1 MLFTDQSYV
10 TGATY
15 HASGCA
21 SKYIRGMGSGRV
33 NSTLVGQNYG
43 GLDPAYLRL
52 TIQEVCPGNR
62 RLRGLQS
69 RQPPLLRIP
78 QEGHLDHDAV
88 QSQVSE
94 RGVHGN
100 PLPLEVD
107 GECLIRGHRALLESI
122 VIVSYPIQLSA
133 LTYEP

>member
-1 MLFTDQSYV
+1 MGGLTQLTSSNVVQNFT
-10 TGATY
+10 
-15 HASGCA
+15 
-21 SKYIRGMGSGRV
+21 
-33 NSTLVGQNYG
+33 

-122 VIVSYPIQLSA
+122 VIVSYPLQISECIDVRTLTEVARSFRTTLAIGLVELDSA
-133 LTYEP
+133 S